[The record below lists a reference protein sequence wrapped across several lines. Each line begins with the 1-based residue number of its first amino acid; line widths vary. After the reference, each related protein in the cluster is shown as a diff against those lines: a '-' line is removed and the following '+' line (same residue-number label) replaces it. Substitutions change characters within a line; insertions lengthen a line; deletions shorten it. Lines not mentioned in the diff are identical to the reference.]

1 MWLRGLGTD
10 SGDQFWNH
18 FHRQN
23 RFGCGCNGVD
33 TATTQKKKEFLV
45 HNSLAVYVYHIQYTT
60 KDFLSTVYVHEC
72 LKPFFEQIRLFWS
85 LKNLPSLFTQRKT
98 VLFHLDSNLFLSVL
112 SVFLSSFSMC
122 FGCWFH
128 LIKFMPLA
136 RPFCQRFILT

>member
-10 SGDQFWNH
+10 SGTNSETIFIGRIASAAAAMGSTL
-18 FHRQN
+18 RQH
-23 RFGCGCNGVD
+23 
-33 TATTQKKKEFLV
+33 KKKEFLV

-60 KDFLSTVYVHEC
+60 KDFLSTVYVQEC

-98 VLFHLDSNLFLSVL
+98 VLFHLDSNLFLSAL

-122 FGCWFH
+122 LGCWFH